1 MCIHILHYYNMSN
14 KDIMFATKQNLK
26 TTLLHGPAE
35 LSKTFLY
42 EAAIY
47 WAEEG
52 HRVFYI
58 TPIPLQQIPSAC
70 HESNPSTYFTYKL
83 ITFVYLSNYKSL
95 VTQLAELHTFVS
107 LPTIVLL
114 DDLDHYIKDDA
125 TKKQDYC
132 QEKTKMRI
140 ARACSVIFDA
150 INSCSRISNT
160 IVHACVWSSSI
171 LRKTD
176 MDITIYFRNIWNVSE
191 DEENKII
198 SLKKIGRETHLAEGY
213 PSFEYYK
220 FQDGTR
226 ILKNV
231 YREFLD

>member
-1 MCIHILHYYNMSN
+1 ISN

-42 EAAIY
+42 QAAIY

-52 HRVFYI
+52 RRVFYI
-58 TPIPLQQIPSAC
+58 TPIPLQQIPSSC

-83 ITFVYLSNYKSL
+83 ITFVYLSDYKSL

-114 DDLDHYIKDDA
+114 DDIDHYIKDDA
-125 TKKQDYC
+125 ITKQDYC

-150 INSCSRISNT
+150 INSVKKIQKHVGRSNSLEN
-160 IVHACVWSSSI
+160 HSSLFSNWQAELAAGKREVI
-171 LRKTD
+171 GSMCRTVRR
-176 MDITIYFRNIWNVSE
+176 T
-191 DEENKII
+191 
-198 SLKKIGRETHLAEGY
+198 SLKAGMQAGMQASMQASRLAGR
-213 PSFEYYK
+213 
-220 FQDGTR
+220 QDRTGQGRPDQAGRQTGR
-226 ILKNV
+226 QASK
-231 YREFLD
+231 

>member
-1 MCIHILHYYNMSN
+1 
-14 KDIMFATKQNLK
+14 MFATKQNLK

-52 HRVFYI
+52 RRVFYI
-58 TPIPLQQIPSAC
+58 TPIPLQQIPSSC

-83 ITFVYLSNYKSL
+83 ITFVYLSDYKSL
-95 VTQLAELHTFVS
+95 VTQLAELHTFIS

-114 DDLDHYIKDDA
+114 DDIDHYIEDDA
-125 TKKQDYC
+125 IKKPDYC
-132 QEKTKMRI
+132 EEKTKMRI

-160 IVHACVWSSSI
+160 IVSNSIHSHNEFHGSITGSFIFLELAAGKREVIGSVCRTVRRTSLEAGRHA
-171 LRKTD
+171 
-176 MDITIYFRNIWNVSE
+176 
-191 DEENKII
+191 
-198 SLKKIGRETHLAEGY
+198 GRHAGKQTGGQTG
-213 PSFEYYK
+213 
-220 FQDGTR
+220 QDRPG
-226 ILKNV
+226 
-231 YREFLD
+231 